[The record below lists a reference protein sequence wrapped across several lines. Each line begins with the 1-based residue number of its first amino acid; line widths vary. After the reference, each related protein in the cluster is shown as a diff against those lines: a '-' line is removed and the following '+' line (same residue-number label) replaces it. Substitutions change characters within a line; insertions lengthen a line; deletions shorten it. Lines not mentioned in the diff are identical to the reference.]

1 MVQCYDCGALCGKSN
16 PTSWRNEHFWCD
28 KCARKHSKATAQ
40 FILGMLFLVFAAVLA
55 GAFACVVLRP
65 IASAAGYDTAK
76 GCAIGFGIG
85 GIAVYAYMRHLAKT
99 VDGCL
104 VRMITKTVG
113 FLALATGIG
122 LLIVTFFK
130 ENVLKNI
137 VCVETSNESSAAV
150 QSE

>member
-40 FILGMLFLVFAAVLA
+40 FILGMLFLIFAAVLA

-85 GIAVYAYMRHLAKT
+85 WIAVYAYMRHLAKT